1 MEMPL
6 IADAAVV
13 GIPDSLAGE
22 LPRAFVVLKKDA
34 KVTEQEICDWVANK
48 VTKYKHLA
56 GGVEV
61 LDAIPRNPG
70 GKIMR
75 KELKDMVGKSKQEK
89 RN

>member
-1 MEMPL
+1 MELPM

-13 GIPDSLAGE
+13 GIPDNIAGE
-22 LPRAFVVLKKDA
+22 IPRAFVVLKKDA
-34 KVTEQEICDWVANK
+34 KITEQEICDWVANK
-48 VTKYKHLA
+48 VVKYKHLA

-75 KELKDMVGKSKQEK
+75 KELKDMVGKSKK
-89 RN
+89 VKIN

>member
-1 MEMPL
+1 M

-13 GIPDSLAGE
+13 GIPDTIAGE
-22 LPRAFVVLKKDA
+22 IPRAFVVLKKDA
-34 KVTEQEICDWVANK
+34 KVTEQEICDWVASK
-48 VTKYKHLA
+48 VAKYKHLT

-61 LDAIPRNPG
+61 IDAIPRNPG

-75 KELKDMVGKSKQEK
+75 KDLKDMVQKSKQQK